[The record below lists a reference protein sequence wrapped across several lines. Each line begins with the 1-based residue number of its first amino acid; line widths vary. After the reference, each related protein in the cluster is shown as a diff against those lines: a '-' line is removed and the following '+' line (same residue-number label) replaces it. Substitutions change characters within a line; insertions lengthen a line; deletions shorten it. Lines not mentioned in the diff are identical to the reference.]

1 MPQYD
6 FDVII
11 LTDSRYIYPSAP
23 GAYVQNVLTEDRI
36 VKEALQGCG
45 LKVGRK
51 DWADPDF
58 NWSTAKAVLFRTTW
72 DYFNRFD
79 EFKSWMASASAKTR
93 FINSEKLIRWN
104 MDKHYLDDLSQAGI
118 SVVPTRYLNRGNGM
132 SVHEIHEIT
141 GWKDTVIKPT
151 VGGAGRHTYRIGQQ
165 NIDTIAQKLESVMLE
180 EDFMLQPF
188 QESVI
193 TSGEWSFV
201 FFGKTFSHA
210 VLKRAKPGDF
220 RVQDDFGGTVH
231 AYTPKENEI
240 EFARQALQACPELPA
255 YARVDMVLNNSGE
268 LAVSEL
274 ELIEPELWFRMKP
287 DAANLLAKEVLSLI
301 S

>member
-1 MPQYD
+1 MPQPV
-6 FDVII
+6 FDVVI
-11 LTDSRYIYPSAP
+11 LTDSRYVNPSAP
-23 GAYVQNVLTEDRI
+23 GGYVQNILTEDRI
-36 VKEALQGCG
+36 VKEALQDIG
-45 LKVGRK
+45 LKVDRK
-51 DWADPDF
+51 NWADPDF
-58 NWSTAKAVLFRTTW
+58 DWSSTKTVLFRTTW
-72 DYFNRFD
+72 DYFNRFG
-79 EFKSWMASASAKTR
+79 EFKRWMENTSSRTH

-104 MDKHYLDDLSQAGI
+104 MDKHYLDDLSGGGVT
-118 SVVPTRYLNRGNGM
+118 VVPTRYLDSGNGL
-132 SVHEIHEIT
+132 SIHQIHTIT
-141 GWKDTVIKPT
+141 GWQDTVIKPT
-151 VGGAGRHTYRIGQQ
+151 VGGAGRHTYRIQPK
-165 NIDTIAQKLESVMLE
+165 NIDTVAQKLEEVMLE

-201 FFGKTFSHA
+201 FFGETFSHA

-231 AYTPKENEI
+231 AYSPKENEI
-240 EFARQALQACPELPA
+240 EFARRALQACPELPA

-287 DAANLLAKEVLSLI
+287 EAANLLAEEVAKRI
-301 S
+301 P

>member
-1 MPQYD
+1 MPQHD
-6 FDVII
+6 FDVVI
-11 LTDSRYIYPSAP
+11 LTDSRYVTPSAP
-23 GAYVQNVLTEDRI
+23 GGYVQNILTEDHI
-36 VKEALQGCG
+36 VKEALQDIG
-45 LKVGRK
+45 LIVHRK

-58 NWSTAKAVLFRTTW
+58 DWSSTKAVLFRTTW
-72 DYFNRFD
+72 DYFVRFE
-79 EFKSWMASASAKTR
+79 EFKSWMANTSSKTH

-104 MDKHYLDDLSQAGI
+104 MDKHYLDDLSRAGI
-118 SVVPTRYLNRGNGM
+118 SVIPTRYLDRGNRM
-132 SVHEIHEIT
+132 SVHQIHTIT
-141 GWKDTVIKPT
+141 GWQDTVIKPT
-151 VGGAGRHTYRIGQQ
+151 VGGAGRHTYRIQPE
-165 NIDTIAQKLESVMLE
+165 NIDTIAQKLEGVMQK

-188 QESVI
+188 QQSVI

-201 FFGKTFSHA
+201 FFGETFSHA

-240 EFARQALQACPELPA
+240 DFARRALQACPELAA

-287 DAANLLAKEVLSLI
+287 EAANLLAEQVASLI
-301 S
+301 P